1 MHTSTYKGK
10 RVFVKLKDGTSFVAK
25 FKDSKSGRIMFFD
38 HEDVRTSDMTSFN
51 IFRHDRVKPGENN
64 GSRT

>member
-10 RVFVKLKDGTSFVAK
+10 RVFVKLKDGSSFVAK

-38 HEDVRTSDMTSFN
+38 HDDVKTADMSSFN
-51 IFRHDRVKPGENN
+51 IFRHDRKQGAK
-64 GSRT
+64 TK

>member
-10 RVFVKLKDGTSFVAK
+10 RVFVKLKNGDSFVAK

-38 HEDVRTSDMTSFN
+38 HDDVKTRDMASFN
-51 IFRHDRVKPGENN
+51 IFRHDTKEE
-64 GSRT
+64 

>member
-38 HEDVRTSDMTSFN
+38 HADVATNQMTSFN
-51 IFRHDRVKPGENN
+51 IFRHDRINPGKKEK
-64 GSRT
+64 